1 MLAQPSKYSMVQQP
15 WAQVITVDGVIAG
28 LALVWKA
35 TAVHPHPAIEEL
47 FVDRWFQGRGV
58 EAATVRQVEQ
68 WAVGEGATSIE
79 ASWVDGA
86 GSQKWIFE
94 GCGFEPTG
102 KVAEATVYARKD
114 LEPSLAD

>member
-1 MLAQPSKYSMVQQP
+1 MVQQP
-15 WAQVITVDGVIAG
+15 WAQVIMVEGVIAG
-28 LALVWKA
+28 LVLAWKA
-35 TAVHPHPAIEEL
+35 TAVHPHPVIEEL

-114 LEPSLAD
+114 LGPSTAD